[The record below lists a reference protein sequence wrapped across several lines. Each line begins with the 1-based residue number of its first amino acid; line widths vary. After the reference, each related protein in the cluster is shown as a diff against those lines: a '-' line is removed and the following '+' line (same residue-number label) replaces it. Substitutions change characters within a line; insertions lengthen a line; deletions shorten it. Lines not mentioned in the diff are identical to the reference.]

1 MRAVYVCVG
10 LLVILSFVCSRA
22 PVEPE
27 PNPCD
32 ECSEPCDPVPCDVVP
47 CDIVEVSG
55 VYEIFVKQDRSV
67 PNSAG
72 LLKNDIAIFD
82 TVLSVPGSGEFRVEI
97 SGTYKQGD
105 ILEGFSRGS
114 NSGIRFAFHANE

>member
-1 MRAVYVCVG
+1 MRTVYICIG

-22 PVEPE
+22 PVEPDPIE
-27 PNPCD
+27 PIL
-32 ECSEPCDPVPCDVVP
+32 

-55 VYEIFVKQDRSV
+55 VYEIFIKQDRSV
-67 PNSAG
+67 PNFYG
-72 LLKNDIAIFD
+72 LLKNDIAIYD
-82 TVLSVPGSGEFRVEI
+82 TVLIVRGDGEFRVEI
-97 SGTYKQGD
+97 IGTYKQGD